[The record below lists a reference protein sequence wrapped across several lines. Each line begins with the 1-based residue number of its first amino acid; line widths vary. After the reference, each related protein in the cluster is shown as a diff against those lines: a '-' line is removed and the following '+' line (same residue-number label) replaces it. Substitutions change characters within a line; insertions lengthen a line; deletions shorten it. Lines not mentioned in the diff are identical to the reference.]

1 MLNILMISTILMSLL
16 MMSALVQENAL
27 AFFLCFL
34 FTGMGVILTQH
45 KIKQSQQQENEDE
58 LL

>member
-16 MMSALVQENAL
+16 MMSALVQENPL

-34 FTGMGVILTQH
+34 FTGIGVILTQH
-45 KIKQSQQQENEDE
+45 KIKHSQQQEEDE